1 MGRRHLFSLSNDGDD
16 EEENN
21 DAKEHANCTADLGAY
36 KSFGSRV
43 LKTEKGLTETELIL
57 TARSVTAPMAPSVK
71 PISEYIMKENGDSK
85 SIFIDNFT
93 SEERQ
98 VCFNCEIR
106 HRHFP
111 MKITELIDG
120 TRRSF
125 CSLECMKIARIYNLA
140 PRVKDTVERR
150 WAVSKP
156 LPNREL
162 YKNFFQDEIVES
174 RENLP
179 YSEIGDQNSYPLSDT
194 DVQVEGQYAED
205 IKFFVLEKERRF
217 RALKRRMRKR
227 RRVVADGI
235 ELTLMGKHCKLAPE
249 HHHLWLLAHERKD
262 GVVEKQIKVPKK
274 ARRLRPRRAVVM
286 SKFVVPTKAR
296 HNCDLV
302 VVQTVE

>member
-227 RRVVADGI
+227 RRVVAD
-235 ELTLMGKHCKLAPE
+235 
-249 HHHLWLLAHERKD
+249 AHERKD